1 MTKAAR
7 VRLTHHIVELDD
19 GRRVGLSVGG
29 QGVPLVFMHAL
40 LLSRRAYLR
49 VLSRIAGQG
58 FLVIAVDAAGHGDTR
73 QLPANAC
80 SFTDRAEAVLR
91 TLDALGVGQAVLAGH
106 SMGGRMA
113 IHLAARA
120 PERVLAAVLFD
131 PAAGAHFDHAMPKL
145 VKSPAGL
152 LGAVSTA
159 FRDTLG
165 DPLRMKNF
173 EQVGYLR
180 RLASVATP
188 NLLHPRAAFRTIK
201 AIVESGDYT
210 PMLNTMRDEGMPTM
224 VLHAEKDLIVPF
236 TCAHE
241 VATDADGSLYRVP
254 SAHHSWM
261 IADPRQGGPARSPN
275 CCRANWVRR
284 FATPPTPSAS
294 PTSTTTR
301 PGSASYSTATRC
313 CSNSSAATG
322 PLKSA
327 RRNRTTSTSSRS
339 AARSARTSRRRGHS
353 GRTDGGPP
361 TPSAMRGRRSAT
373 RRESIPTAAP
383 SDRAAAAPAPIAA
396 HPAHPV
402 VGEMHRATAG
412 FAREPNRP
420 EPA

>member
-1 MTKAAR
+1 MTKTAR

-73 QLPANAC
+73 QLPADAC
-80 SFTDRAEAVLR
+80 SFTDRAETVVR

-165 DPLRMKNF
+165 DPLRMRTL

-224 VLHAEKDLIVPF
+224 VLHAENDMIVPF

-241 VATDADGSLYRVP
+241 IATDADGSLYRVP
-254 SAHHSWM
+254 GAYHSWM
-261 IADPRQGGPARSPN
+261 IADPRQGAGAFAQLLRGELGEAIRDAADTIGIADVDDHEAWERELLDHDALLLDFIRRDGITEIGAEKPDHVDLELVRRTRRPHERMSWARRAYRRWAADHIRHARSKI
-275 CCRANWVRR
+275 RD
-284 FATPPTPSAS
+284 
-294 PTSTTTR
+294 
-301 PGSASYSTATRC
+301 
-313 CSNSSAATG
+313 
-322 PLKSA
+322 KA
-327 RRNRTTSTSSRS
+327 RIHPD
-339 AARSARTSRRRGHS
+339 RG
-353 GRTDGGPP
+353 
-361 TPSAMRGRRSAT
+361 A
-373 RRESIPTAAP
+373 
-383 SDRAAAAPAPIAA
+383 
-396 HPAHPV
+396 
-402 VGEMHRATAG
+402 
-412 FAREPNRP
+412 
-420 EPA
+420 